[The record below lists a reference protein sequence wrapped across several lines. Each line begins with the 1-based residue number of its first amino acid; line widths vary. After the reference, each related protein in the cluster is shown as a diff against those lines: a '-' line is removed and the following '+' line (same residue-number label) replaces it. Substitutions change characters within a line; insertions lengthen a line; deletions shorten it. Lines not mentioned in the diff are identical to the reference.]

1 MPVKVIDNFGQFGP
15 ILGQIFDKIQK
26 ISYKFDSEIF
36 WDFIFGKYQKEKLIL
51 RTFLII
57 S

>member
-36 WDFIFGKYQKEKLIL
+36 
-51 RTFLII
+51 
-57 S
+57 